1 MFLYYVDNFALL
13 DLICKLVISSL
24 SMTKNLIFVLLSFL
38 VFSCSI
44 EREKEELNADK
55 VPKDTTLSLDL
66 VDDVLQEEPVISE
79 LELKLIEAGLVNV
92 QDVDSTIQ
100 VDVKY
105 ASTDN
110 FMGIV
115 LYDGFHKVYLQ
126 SEVAEKLSIA
136 QKALKNIDE
145 NLTLLVFDGARP
157 RSVQQLMWDA
167 LDTIPVNERTKFVSN
182 PKNGSIHNYGCAV
195 DLTIANVAS
204 GEWLDMGA
212 GYDDIRKIAYPRHE
226 EYYLKLGELTNQH
239 IENRKLLRKVMKQGG
254 FWVIQTEWW
263 HFNAYTRDKAKQLFE
278 IIE

>member
-24 SMTKNLIFVLLSFL
+24 SMTKNLIFVLLSLL

-44 EREKEELNADK
+44 EREKEELNTDK

-195 DLTIANVAS
+195 DLTIANVTT

-226 EYYLKLGELTNQH
+226 EHYLKLGELTNQH

>member
-24 SMTKNLIFVLLSFL
+24 SMTKNLIFVLLSLL

-226 EYYLKLGELTNQH
+226 EHYLKLGELTNQH

>member
-13 DLICKLVISSL
+13 ELICKLVISSL

-226 EYYLKLGELTNQH
+226 EHYLKLGELTNQH